1 MFLKLA
7 GVPGNSTSPRHF
19 GEIEII
25 GWSFGGN
32 QGQQTLALGAQQG
45 ELGKNLLG
53 DLTVSRIPDK
63 SSQALMDALIAG
75 KKFPEAVITIEN
87 ISESGN
93 LLRSMILKLKNVM
106 ITSFSSSNGSEAINL
121 SFEKVEVMHRINAG

>member
-1 MFLKLA
+1 MPNKMFLKLA

-19 GEIEII
+19 GEIEFI

-45 ELGKNLLG
+45 GLGKNLLG

-63 SSQALMDALIAG
+63 SSQALMNALIAG
-75 KKFPEAVITIEN
+75 KNSPKPLLPSKIFPNREIC
-87 ISESGN
+87 
-93 LLRSMILKLKNVM
+93 
-106 ITSFSSSNGSEAINL
+106 
-121 SFEKVEVMHRINAG
+121 